1 MKWLILLFS
10 LITIDIYLSSLTLEH
25 IGPLLLICL
34 YTMLLAT
41 GAIVLFSR
49 RHALTTYFQ
58 TAIDNREDVKPT
70 YKKETKVSKGSK
82 KNKVNKV
89 NKEKQEKQE
98 KQEKFPLI
106 QISLAALATFLL
118 FIPGGIT
125 SCFGIVLATKNT
137 SNLITNRVLKKTV
150 AQ

>member
-89 NKEKQEKQE
+89 KQE